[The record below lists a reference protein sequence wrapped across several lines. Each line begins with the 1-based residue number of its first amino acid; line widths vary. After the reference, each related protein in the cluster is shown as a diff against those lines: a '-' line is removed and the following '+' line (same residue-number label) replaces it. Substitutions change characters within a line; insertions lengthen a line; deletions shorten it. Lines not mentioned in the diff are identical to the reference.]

1 MSTRSSHDEL
11 PKRSTTKIKTFL
23 ETFVLDAD
31 HKALKEHLEKNQVH
45 QNDLDRCLLRG
56 IQIVQQN
63 ERELSEMAEKLT
75 ILLQFGAK
83 WNNYVLLGT
92 QKTPYHTICKSP
104 GDHHQ
109 LLRLMIKSSKQTII
123 NRRDGKRR
131 TALIYAVLNANIN
144 CLRCLIRNRADT
156 NIGDASEPCSIIK
169 LAICQKYQ
177 SGPLSVIRSDIF
189 DLLVN
194 IAVRKN
200 KNHFKECPEYLS
212 CAVRARN
219 VYCIN
224 KLIKMGAPL
233 KTITDDGFYVWTSVA
248 RMGDVELLKCLF
260 NHGLEKE
267 SKDQDG
273 VSILG
278 HVVASSNI
286 DAVRYV
292 LDQGADIPVYTSEA
306 HKKQCKQCNKKSLII
321 YLDNKQRRL
330 DPCMIAIHNRFWEI
344 AMLLD
349 ERGSQSCKSLY
360 ALSCAVVE
368 GHVSM
373 VSYLLNKYTYPLNTE
388 YFTNHSCEHVFTVLT
403 ESLFEPTVEITK
415 LLLDHGADPV
425 KPMCSTTSPNA
436 LMTGICCSASSDIIA
451 QFIRSGV
458 NINVRSWNCRFK
470 TILSAFEASVMFDR
484 EDVSLML
491 LISGS
496 SRGVFNN
503 STFKVK
509 PKLEKMMKEWNL
521 YDNNVIPLKQRCRRV
536 ILNHLSPQ
544 ADMKIKKLP
553 LPTCLIKFLGI
564 PELEDIVC

>member
-1 MSTRSSHDEL
+1 MSTRSSHNEL
-11 PKRSTTKIKTFL
+11 TTRSTTNKQTFL
-23 ETFVLDAD
+23 ETCVLNAD
-31 HKALKEHLEKNQVH
+31 HKALEQHLVNNQVP
-45 QNDLDRCLLRG
+45 QSDLNRCLLRG

-63 ERELSEMAEKLT
+63 ERELSQMAEKLT

-83 WNNYVLLGT
+83 WNNYVLLPK

-104 GDHHQ
+104 GDHHE
-109 LLRLMIKSSKQTII
+109 LLDLMIKSSKRTLMK
-123 NRRDGKRR
+123 RRDRNR
-131 TALIYAVLNANIN
+131 HTALNYAVLNANIN
-144 CLRCLIRNRADT
+144 CLRCLIKNGANT
-156 NIGDASEPCSIIK
+156 NIGVASEPCSIIK
-169 LAICQKYQ
+169 HAIFQKKQ
-177 SGPLSVIRSDIF
+177 AEHLSVIRSDIF

-200 KNHFKECPEYLS
+200 RNHFMECPEYLL

-219 VYCIN
+219 VYCIY
-224 KLIKMGAPL
+224 KLIEMGAPL

-248 RMGDVELLKCLF
+248 RMGDVKLLKCLF
-260 NHGLEKE
+260 DHGIDKD

-278 HVVASSNI
+278 HVVASGNI
-286 DAVRYV
+286 EAVRYV

-306 HKKQCKQCNKKSLII
+306 YKKQCEQCNKKSVILRVDSKQI
-321 YLDNKQRRL
+321 YQ
-330 DPCMIAIHNRFWEI
+330 DPCLIAIHNEFWEI

-349 ERGSQSCKSLY
+349 ERGSQSGKSLY

-425 KPMCSTTSPNA
+425 KPKCSTTSPNA
-436 LMTGICCSASSDIIA
+436 IMAGIFCSASLDIIA
-451 QFIRSGV
+451 QFIRNGV
-458 NINVRSWNCRFK
+458 NINFRSWNCRFK
-470 TILSAFEASVMFDR
+470 NILSPFEASVMFDR

-496 SRGVFNN
+496 SRGVFHN
-503 STFKVK
+503 SKFKAK

-521 YDNNVIPLKQRCRRV
+521 YDNNVIPLKQRCRLV

-544 ADMKIKKLP
+544 ADKKIKKLL